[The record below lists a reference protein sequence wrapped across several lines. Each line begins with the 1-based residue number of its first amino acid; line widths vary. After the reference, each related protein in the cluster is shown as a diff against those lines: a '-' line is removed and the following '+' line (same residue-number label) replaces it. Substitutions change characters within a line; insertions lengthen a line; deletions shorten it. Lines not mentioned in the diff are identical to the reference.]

1 MKMKTIRTSKLKY
14 AKRVRIMTAEYA
26 DGSLY
31 VGILTMSGED
41 YCDITTNL
49 SSKNLSTGD
58 HAYVQCDSEAEAF
71 ILEQMIALP
80 TMAVRQSG
88 FNTYR
93 LYDFTPLLND
103 PAMKEVD

>member
-1 MKMKTIRTSKLKY
+1 MKMKTVRTSALKY
-14 AKRVRIMTAEYA
+14 AKRVRILTSEYA

-49 SSKNLSTGD
+49 MAGHSNT
-58 HAYVQCDSEAEAF
+58 ACVQCGSEAEAF
-71 ILEQMIALP
+71 LCEQEIATP
-80 TMAVRQSG
+80 CAITIQSG

-103 PAMKEVD
+103 PAMKEVS

>member
-1 MKMKTIRTSKLKY
+1 MKMKTVRTARLKY
-14 AKRVRIMTAEYA
+14 AKRVRIITSEYE

-49 SSKNLSTGD
+49 MGGHNNA
-58 HAYVQCDSEAEAF
+58 AYVQCGSETEAF
-71 ILEQMIALP
+71 LCEQGIATPCGL
-80 TMAVRQSG
+80 TIQSG

-93 LYDFTPLLND
+93 LYDFAPLLND
-103 PAMKEVD
+103 PAMKEVS

>member
-1 MKMKTIRTSKLKY
+1 MKMKTVRTSALKY
-14 AKRVRIMTAEYA
+14 AKRVRILTSEYA
-26 DGSLY
+26 DESLY

-49 SSKNLSTGD
+49 MAGHSNT
-58 HAYVQCDSEAEAF
+58 ACVQCGSEAEAF
-71 ILEQMIALP
+71 LCEQEIATPCAL
-80 TMAVRQSG
+80 TIQSG

-103 PAMKEVD
+103 PAMKEVS

>member
-1 MKMKTIRTSKLKY
+1 MKMKTVRTTRLKY
-14 AKRVRIMTAEYA
+14 AKRVRILTAEYT

-49 SSKNLSTGD
+49 SSKNLGTD
-58 HAYVQCDSEAEAF
+58 HAYVQCNSEAEAF

-80 TMAVRQSG
+80 TTAVRLSG

-103 PAMKEVD
+103 PAMKEVN

>member
-1 MKMKTIRTSKLKY
+1 MKMKTVRTTKLEY
-14 AKRVRIMTAEYA
+14 AKRVRILTSEYE

-41 YCDITTNL
+41 YCDITANL
-49 SSKNLSTGD
+49 SSKNLSTTD
-58 HAYVQCDSEAEAF
+58 HAYVQCGSEAEAF

-93 LYDFTPLLND
+93 LYDFAPLLND
-103 PAMKEVD
+103 SKLKEVS

>member
-1 MKMKTIRTSKLKY
+1 MKMKTVRTTRLKH
-14 AKRVRIMTAEYA
+14 AKRVRIMTSEYE

-49 SSKNLSTGD
+49 MTSSGNL
-58 HAYVQCDSEAEAF
+58 AYVKCRSEAEAF
-71 ILEQMIALP
+71 LCEQEIATP
-80 TMAVRQSG
+80 TGLMLVSG

-93 LYDFTPLLND
+93 LYDFAPLLND

>member
-1 MKMKTIRTSKLKY
+1 MKMKTVRTARLKY
-14 AKRVRIMTAEYA
+14 AKRVRILTSEYT

-31 VGILTMSGED
+31 VGLLTMSGED

-49 SSKNLSTGD
+49 MAGKHNNS
-58 HAYVQCDSEAEAF
+58 AYVQCGSVAEAF
-71 ILEQMIALP
+71 LCEQEIAIPCGL
-80 TMAVRQSG
+80 TLQSG

-93 LYDFTPLLND
+93 LYDFSPLLTD

>member
-1 MKMKTIRTSKLKY
+1 MKMKTVYTTSLMY
-14 AKRVRIMTAEYA
+14 AKRVRILTCEYE

-31 VGILTMSGED
+31 VGIFTISGED

-49 SSKNLSTGD
+49 MAEGHSNT
-58 HAYVQCDSEAEAF
+58 AYVQCGSEAETF
-71 ILEQMIALP
+71 LCEQGIATP
-80 TMAVRQSG
+80 TMLTLQQG

-103 PAMKEVD
+103 PKLKEVA

>member
-1 MKMKTIRTSKLKY
+1 MKMKTVRTTRLKY
-14 AKRVRIMTAEYA
+14 AKRVRILTSEYA

-49 SSKNLSTGD
+49 VGFYFP
-58 HAYVQCDSEAEAF
+58 HQAYVECGSEAEAF
-71 ILEQMIALP
+71 LCEQEIATPCAL
-80 TMAVRQSG
+80 TLQSG

-93 LYDFTPLLND
+93 LYDFSPLLND

>member
-1 MKMKTIRTSKLKY
+1 MKMKTVRTTRLKY
-14 AKRVRIMTAEYA
+14 AKRVRILTAEYT

-49 SSKNLSTGD
+49 MAGGHSNA
-58 HAYVQCDSEAEAF
+58 AYVQCGSEAEAF
-71 ILEQMIALP
+71 LCEQEIATPCGL
-80 TMAVRQSG
+80 TLQSG

-103 PAMKEVD
+103 PAMKEVS